1 MQKNKKL
8 TPADIA
14 VKVNVKASSRR
25 AASLRTTRIPCT
37 KKKGK

>member
-1 MQKNKKL
+1 MKKKL

-14 VKVNVKASSRR
+14 VKVNVKASNRR
-25 AASLRTTRIPCT
+25 AASLRTSVPCT